1 MVVYLVGSTDYKIN
15 ATEYNQSWIFPWSAS
30 NMTSGLN
37 LDSKQLARLKTV
49 FAKIR
54 HFESLPREVLA
65 RVEAIAVPRHFD
77 AGQVIYIEGEPADVF
92 YLLERGWVKAT
103 RMSRDGREQA
113 MLFLES
119 GEIFGDIAVFSGT
132 TYPGTVVALEDV
144 EVWAIPAGKFLALT
158 KQSSALAMAI
168 IHHLS
173 DRVLHYIGLVEDLS
187 LRNVES
193 RLANT
198 LLQHAESLNG
208 QLLVPRRHWTTFD
221 EMAVR
226 LGTVRDVL
234 SRALKTLEVEGLLRV
249 EKQAIVLLD
258 PKGLAE
264 RGNS

>member
-1 MVVYLVGSTDYKIN
+1 MTTNLPPVPQHSTRLK
-15 ATEYNQSWIFPWSAS
+15 S
-30 NMTSGLN
+30 L
-37 LDSKQLARLKTV
+37 LAR
-49 FAKIR
+49 IR
-54 HFESLPREVLA
+54 HFDGLPLEVQERIA
-65 RVEAIAVPRHFD
+65 ASAVPRHFT
-77 AGQVIYIEGEPADVF
+77 AGQVIYIEGEPAESF
-92 YLLERGWVKAT
+92 YLLESGWVKAT

-144 EVWAIPAGKFLALT
+144 DVWAIPAREFLILT
-158 KQSSALAMAI
+158 EQYSALAMAT

-187 LRNVES
+187 LRNVEA

-198 LLQHAESLNG
+198 LLQHAEVHDG
-208 QLLVPRRHWTTFD
+208 QLIVPRRGWATFD

-234 SRALKTLEVEGLLRV
+234 SRGLKTLEAEGLLKV
-249 EKQAIVLLD
+249 EKQAIFLLD

-264 RGNS
+264 RGRS

>member
-1 MVVYLVGSTDYKIN
+1 MPT
-15 ATEYNQSWIFPWSAS
+15 
-30 NMTSGLN
+30 N
-37 LDSKQLARLKTV
+37 LPPVPQHLTRLKTLL
-49 FAKIR
+49 ARIR
-54 HFESLPREVLA
+54 HFDGLPPKVQERIAALAVLH
-65 RVEAIAVPRHFD
+65 HFA
-77 AGQVIYIEGEPADVF
+77 AGQVIYIEGEPAEVF
-92 YLLERGWVKAT
+92 YLLERGWIKAT

-144 EVWAIPAGKFLALT
+144 DVWAIPAREFLILT
-158 KQSSALAMAI
+158 EQYSALAMAT

-187 LRNVES
+187 LRNVEA

-198 LLQHAESLNG
+198 LLQHAEVHDG
-208 QLLVPRRHWTTFD
+208 QLIVPRRGWATFD

-234 SRALKTLEVEGLLRV
+234 SRGLKTLEAEGLLKV
-249 EKQAIVLLD
+249 EKQAIFLLD

-264 RGNS
+264 RGRS

>member
-1 MVVYLVGSTDYKIN
+1 
-15 ATEYNQSWIFPWSAS
+15 
-30 NMTSGLN
+30 MTTN
-37 LDSKQLARLKTV
+37 LPPAPQHFARLK
-49 FAKIR
+49 AILARIR
-54 HFESLPREVLA
+54 HFDGLPPEVQERIAALA
-65 RVEAIAVPRHFD
+65 VLHHFA
-77 AGQVIYIEGEPADVF
+77 AGQVIYIEGEPAEAF
-92 YLLERGWVKAT
+92 YLLERGWIKAT

-144 EVWAIPAGKFLALT
+144 DVWAIPAREFLALT
-158 KQSSALAMAI
+158 EQYSELAMAT

-187 LRNVES
+187 LRNVEA

-198 LLQHAESLNG
+198 LLQHAEVHDG
-208 QLLVPRRHWTTFD
+208 QLIVPRRGWATFD

-234 SRALKTLEVEGLLRV
+234 SRGLKTLEAEGLLKV
-249 EKQAIVLLD
+249 EKQAIFLLD

-264 RGNS
+264 RGRS

>member
-1 MVVYLVGSTDYKIN
+1 MSTN
-15 ATEYNQSWIFPWSAS
+15 PSSALAPS
-30 NMTSGLN
+30 
-37 LDSKQLARLKTV
+37 ARLKTLLSRIRRFDGLPPEV
-49 FAKIR
+49 QERIAASASPRRFA
-54 HFESLPREVLA
+54 
-65 RVEAIAVPRHFD
+65 
-77 AGQVIYIEGEPADVF
+77 AGQVIYIEGEPAEFF

-113 MLFLES
+113 MLFLEA

-144 EVWAIPAGKFLALT
+144 DAWALPAGELLELT
-158 KQSSALAMAI
+158 QQFPALAMAVI
-168 IHHLS
+168 RHLS
-173 DRVLHYIGLVEDLS
+173 DRVLHYISLVEDLS
-187 LRNVES
+187 LRNVEA

-198 LLQHAESLNG
+198 LLQHAEAHGG
-208 QLLVPRRHWTTFD
+208 QLIVPRRDWTTFD

-234 SRALKTLEVEGLLRV
+234 SRGLKTLESEGLLRV

-264 RGNS
+264 RGHR

>member
-1 MVVYLVGSTDYKIN
+1 
-15 ATEYNQSWIFPWSAS
+15 
-30 NMTSGLN
+30 MTTN
-37 LDSKQLARLKTV
+37 LPPAPQHFARLK
-49 FAKIR
+49 AILARIR
-54 HFESLPREVLA
+54 HFDGLPPEVQERIAALA
-65 RVEAIAVPRHFD
+65 VLHHFA
-77 AGQVIYIEGEPADVF
+77 AGQVIYIEGEPAEAF
-92 YLLERGWVKAT
+92 YLLERGWIKAT
-103 RMSRDGREQA
+103 RMSCDGREQA

-144 EVWAIPAGKFLALT
+144 DVWAIPAREFLILT
-158 KQSSALAMAI
+158 EQYSALAMAT

-187 LRNVES
+187 LRNVEA

-198 LLQHAESLNG
+198 LLQHAEVHDG
-208 QLLVPRRHWTTFD
+208 QLIVPRRGWATFD

-234 SRALKTLEVEGLLRV
+234 SRGLKTLEAEGLLKV
-249 EKQAIVLLD
+249 EKQAIFLLD

-264 RGNS
+264 RGRS

>member
-1 MVVYLVGSTDYKIN
+1 
-15 ATEYNQSWIFPWSAS
+15 
-30 NMTSGLN
+30 MTFSLPPAP
-37 LDSKQLARLKTV
+37 QHFARLK
-49 FAKIR
+49 A
-54 HFESLPREVLA
+54 LLA
-65 RVEAIAVPRHFD
+65 RVRHFDGLPSEVQERITASAVPRHFE
-77 AGQVIYIEGEPADVF
+77 AGQVIYIEGEPAEAF
-92 YLLERGWVKAT
+92 YLLEHGWVKAT

-144 EVWAIPAGKFLALT
+144 DVWAIPAQEFLALT
-158 KQSSALAMAI
+158 KQYPALAMAVI
-168 IHHLS
+168 QHLS

-198 LLQHAESLNG
+198 LLQHAESMGG
-208 QLLVPRRHWTTFD
+208 QLLVPRRGWTTFD

-234 SRALKTLEVEGLLRV
+234 SRALKTLEAEGLLKV

-264 RGNS
+264 RGNL

>member
-1 MVVYLVGSTDYKIN
+1 
-15 ATEYNQSWIFPWSAS
+15 
-30 NMTSGLN
+30 MTTTLPPAP
-37 LDSKQLARLKTV
+37 QHFARLK
-49 FAKIR
+49 A
-54 HFESLPREVLA
+54 LLA
-65 RVEAIAVPRHFD
+65 RIHHFDGIPPEVQERIAASVFPRHFA
-77 AGQVIYIEGEPADVF
+77 AGQVIYIEGEPAEAL

-144 EVWAIPAGKFLALT
+144 DVWTIPADKFLELT
-158 KQSSALAMAI
+158 KQYPALAMAVI
-168 IHHLS
+168 RHLS
-173 DRVLHYIGLVEDLS
+173 GRVLHYIGLVEDLS
-187 LRNVES
+187 LRNVEA

-198 LLQHAESLNG
+198 LLQHAEAREG
-208 QLLVPRRHWTTFD
+208 QLIVPRRDWTTFD

-234 SRALKTLEVEGLLRV
+234 SRGLKTLEAEGLLRV

-264 RGNS
+264 RGKL